1 MAEYH
6 VRCGIAAIYAGT
18 MKSKDEWRNKSEV
31 TNEAIMAVAQF
42 MHGMM
47 PKDEKK
53 FGYTYLLRNG
63 KHLFLTVE
71 EVDYDPIHPFPAD
84 VPKEVS
90 E

>member
-1 MAEYH
+1 MMAEYH
-6 VRCGIAAIYAGT
+6 VGCGIAAIYAGT

-42 MHGMM
+42 MHSMM

-63 KHLFLTVE
+63 KHLLISVE
-71 EVDYDPIHPFPAD
+71 EVDNDQIQP
-84 VPKEVS
+84 
-90 E
+90 